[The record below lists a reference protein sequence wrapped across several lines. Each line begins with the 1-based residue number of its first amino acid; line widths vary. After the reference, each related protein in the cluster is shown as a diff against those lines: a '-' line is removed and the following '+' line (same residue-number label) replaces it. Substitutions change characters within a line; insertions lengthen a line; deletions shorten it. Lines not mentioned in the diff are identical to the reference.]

1 MIGGNMAGS
10 YSSENRKFIWL
21 RRKLIHIRVLL
32 VFAELVSYKPTGIAV
47 QNIICRGPVV
57 GMSFHLQGFLKYVNH
72 RFVMVFFLYL
82 LVLIGMVV
90 TPVHAASN
98 HAEVGTY
105 ASYRWNN
112 SPPVVSGDT
121 NSLTLL
127 AQSELPVLSKDPL
140 GEDQKPDTK
149 KETVEPVTH
158 KLPIWGQ
165 KVREM
170 GFDLPLPF
178 GAGANLVL
186 MDQGIDIRNV
196 KVGIGDPIFEIEDFG
211 LSDAHT
217 HDTAITMRLDM
228 WLLPFAN
235 IYGIFG
241 YINGQS
247 ELDLDIGSITGS
259 IPIPGLPPIFEPGK
273 TIDLNIHYNGTT
285 FGGGMT
291 LAGGYKDFFASV
303 DGNYT
308 YSNVDLVDGDITTLT
323 ISPRLGMLVDAP
335 EIKGSLAF
343 WVGAMYMKYKQ
354 TIRDDIN
361 LNKFDPRLPPVQI
374 DYKLDV
380 KNDEPWNFLFGGQWE
395 ITKRWQVMAEGGVG
409 DRKQLI
415 LGAFFRF

>member
-1 MIGGNMAGS
+1 MS
-10 YSSENRKFIWL
+10 
-21 RRKLIHIRVLL
+21 LL
-32 VFAELVSYKPTGIAV
+32 
-47 QNIICRGPVV
+47 
-57 GMSFHLQGFLKYVNH
+57 LQDFMKYMNH
-72 RFVMVFFLYL
+72 RFAVGFFLYL
-82 LVLIGMVV
+82 PILIGLVV
-90 TPVHAASN
+90 TPGQAASD
-98 HAEVGTY
+98 HPEVGTY

-112 SPPVVSGDT
+112 IPPVIFGDT
-121 NSLTLL
+121 NSSTLL
-127 AQSELPVLSKDPL
+127 ALSEFPTLSEDPL

-149 KETVEPVTH
+149 KETVEPVTN

-178 GAGANLVL
+178 GAGTNLVF

-196 KVGIGDPIFEIEDFG
+196 KVGIGDPIFEIDDIG
-211 LSDAHT
+211 LSDARAR
-217 HDTAITMRLDM
+217 DTAITARLDM

-241 YINGQS
+241 YIDGET

-259 IPIPGLPPIFEPGK
+259 LPIPGLPPIFEPGK
-273 TIDLNIHYNGTT
+273 TIDLNIHYKGTT

-308 YSNVDLVDGDITTLT
+308 YSNIDLVDGDITTLT
-323 ISPRLGMLVDAP
+323 ISPRVGLLVDAP
-335 EIKGSLAF
+335 AIKGSLAF

-354 TIRDDIN
+354 TVTDDIN
-361 LNKFDPRLPPVQI
+361 LNELDPRLPSVKI
-374 DYKLDV
+374 DFKLDV
-380 KNDEPWNFLFGGQWE
+380 KNDDPWNFIFGGQWE
-395 ITKRWQVMAEGGVG
+395 ITKRWQVMAEGGMG